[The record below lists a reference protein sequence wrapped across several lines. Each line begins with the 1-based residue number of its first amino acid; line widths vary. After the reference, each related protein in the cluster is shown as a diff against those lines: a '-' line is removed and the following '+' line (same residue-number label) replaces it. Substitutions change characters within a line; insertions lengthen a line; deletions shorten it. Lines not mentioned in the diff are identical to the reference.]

1 MKKEKKNETKKEK
14 KTKKEGFLKSVRKE
28 MKEVKWPSR
37 KEMIKY
43 SFAVLACIVVLSIF
57 FTLSDLIIAGARTI
71 LEGL

>member
-1 MKKEKKNETKKEK
+1 MKKEKKAKQKN
-14 KTKKEGFLKSVRKE
+14 KKEGFLRSVRNE
-28 MKEVKWPSR
+28 MKQVRWPNR

-57 FTLSDLIIAGARTI
+57 FTFSDLIIAGVRTI